1 MFRIGAGIHLVVGI
15 QYAENHSV
23 KPRHREEL
31 TMRALVFHFRSQN
44 GLLVFLNQLSNAA
57 EIERTVFMAFA
68 AGLVMYVVLMVG
80 YVVARRILKA
90 TPPQNQAAE
99 VASGSGTAETSANEL
114 STQPG

>member
-1 MFRIGAGIHLVVGI
+1 
-15 QYAENHSV
+15 
-23 KPRHREEL
+23 
-31 TMRALVFHFRSQN
+31 MRALVFHFSSLI
-44 GLLVFLNQLSNAA
+44 GLLIFLNQLSNAA

-90 TPPQNQAAE
+90 TPPQDRAAE
-99 VASGSGTAETSANEL
+99 TASDSGTVKTSANEL